1 MVPEYKRSFPG
12 AEGAQGSGQ
21 AQERVFVTIMYNT
34 NKNAGESMVAE
45 GLCVVSRQGNAEER
59 SVHFET
65 LLEVEE
71 AARAAK
77 KGVHA
82 GGDAPRSSVTD
93 LTDPKARDRAP
104 RFLSA
109 LQRHGKVR
117 AVVQFIPNGTRF
129 KVLVPKENVVV
140 SFACV
145 GVRCPMCA
153 RKNDPKSASEPFGD
167 EAAAFARDKC
177 FQRDV
182 DIEVES
188 VDKNGTFIGNL
199 YLADK
204 RNYGVLLV
212 EAGLARLVQPAAD
225 RSPAGPELA
234 EAERKAKSQSLKIWE
249 GYSEAEEAA
258 SRAQAELIALEEAG
272 PTPDEKKQVVEL
284 SLTEIVDGGKFYAHV
299 AGDTAHV
306 TALSQQVAA
315 VCKGPAPSGFEP
327 KVGGYCCALF
337 DEDGLWYRAKVTSR
351 GATEYVVF
359 FLDYGNSATVK
370 KSSLRAL
377 DPSLD
382 PKAGKYSPQA
392 LECRLA
398 HVLAGDASDGGDGE
412 EAAYALSD
420 AAWGKV
426 VLARVEERSGDCLSV
441 TLFDKDQ
448 QNINEYLVKEGL
460 VRVTKAND
468 KRFMPQ
474 LKALRDAEQEARRG
488 RKGMWRFGDI
498 DDDDDDEFGMRRQQ
512 KIAAAAGA
520 APTGAWGKK

>member
-1 MVPEYKRSFPG
+1 M
-12 AEGAQGSGQ
+12 
-21 AQERVFVTIMYNT
+21 
-34 NKNAGESMVAE
+34 
-45 GLCVVSRQGNAEER
+45 
-59 SVHFET
+59 
-65 LLEVEE
+65 
-71 AARAAK
+71 
-77 KGVHA
+77 
-82 GGDAPRSSVTD
+82 
-93 LTDPKARDRAP
+93 
-104 RFLSA
+104 
-109 LQRHGKVR
+109 
-117 AVVQFIPNGTRF
+117 QFIPNGTRF

-234 EAERKAKSQSLKIWE
+234 EAERKAKAASLKIWE

-284 SLTEIVDGGKFYAHV
+284 SLTEIDGGKFYAHV

-420 AAWGKV
+420 AAWGGSCW
-426 VLARVEERSGDCLSV
+426 RVSRSGGGFSV

-448 QNINEYLVKEGL
+448 QNINEYLVED
-460 VRVTKAND
+460 VRVTKATTSASC
-468 KRFMPQ
+468 RSSRHF
-474 LKALRDAEQEARRG
+474 ATRSRRRG
-488 RKGMWRFGDI
+488 AVAGMWRRVI
-498 DDDDDDEFGMRRQQ
+498 DDDDDDSLHAQAAEDRRRRRRGANGRLGQEVSDTPTLASAGRRRRLPRARRRRQRRKGQ
-512 KIAAAAGA
+512 PMRQSPVASTSGWRGVLRAR
-520 APTGAWGKK
+520 APKRRESARHLARLHHRSNARDGRVTSRRRG